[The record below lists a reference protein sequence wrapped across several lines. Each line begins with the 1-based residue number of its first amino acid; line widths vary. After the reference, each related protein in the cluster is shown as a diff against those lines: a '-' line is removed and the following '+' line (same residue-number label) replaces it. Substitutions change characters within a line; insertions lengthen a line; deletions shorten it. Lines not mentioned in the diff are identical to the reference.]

1 MREVAWAAALAAGLA
16 GPALGQADTVPT
28 RTANDGQVILSGVPP
43 IPPAL
48 SARLA
53 PYGDI
58 RSAALAD
65 VGPDAVYLLTRF
77 GSTSQLHRVRFPG
90 GDRTQLT
97 FGETAVTGAW
107 LRPSRPQMLLQVDSG
122 GAEFYQLELLDL
134 ASLARR
140 RLGDGRSRYT
150 APRFSRDGRWLAFT
164 STRRD
169 GRANDVWLL
178 DLESA
183 DTATLLFAAPDGWNY
198 SALDWDRVGR
208 RLLVQQYR
216 SIADA
221 RLFLVDRATGRAEPL
236 LGDDAHPATYS
247 DAWFDAEERG
257 LFLLTDAFGE
267 FVRPAYFDLARRRLE
282 PIPWDVPGDVETLVL
297 APDRRRGAVV
307 VNVEGMSRL
316 YLFDP
321 ATRRFAPVGGLPDGV
336 IGAVRFR
343 PDGGALALSLS
354 GPTLPGDV
362 FVVPLG
368 ASPLEAGAPE
378 RWTESETGGLDPRGF
393 VAPQLVRYR
402 SFDGRS
408 IPAFVYRPR
417 RAGPHPV
424 VVLLHGGPESQ
435 FRPSFNA
442 LVQSWVNELGV
453 AVVAPNV
460 RGSAGYGKT
469 YLALDNGRRR
479 EDAVRDVGALLDWV
493 ATQPDLDAGRVVV
506 YGGSYGGYMVLASL
520 VHYSDRLRGG
530 LDLVGISHFVTFL
543 RSTQG
548 YRRDLRRAEYGDER
562 DPAMRAFLEAIS
574 PLTNAHRIRAPLV
587 VVQGANDPRVPPSEA
602 EQIVRAVRANG
613 MPVWYV
619 LARNEGHGFARREN
633 QELLRDVVALFLL
646 DRFGLPVPSSE
657 GTGW

>member
-1 MREVAWAAALAAGLA
+1 MREVTWAAALAAGLA
-16 GPALGQADTVPT
+16 GPALGQGDTVPT
-28 RTANDGQVILSGVPP
+28 RTANEGQVILSGVPP
-43 IPPAL
+43 VPPAL

-65 VGPDAVYLLTRF
+65 VGPDAVYILTRF
-77 GSTSQLHRVRFPG
+77 GSTPQLHRVRSAG
-90 GDRTQLT
+90 GDRYQLT
-97 FGETAVTGAW
+97 FGETSITGAW
-107 LRPSRPQMLLQVDSG
+107 VRPGRPQVLVAVDSG
-122 GAEFYQLELLDL
+122 GAEFYQLDLLDL
-134 ASLARR
+134 ATSGRR
-140 RLGDGRSRYT
+140 RLSDGRSRYT

-169 GRANDVWLL
+169 GRANDLWLL
-178 DLESA
+178 DLEA
-183 DTATLLFAAPDGWNY
+183 GDTAILLYAAPDGWNY
-198 SALDWDRVGR
+198 SVLDWDRDAR

-221 RLFLVDRATGRAEPL
+221 RLFLLDRATGRMEPL
-236 LGDDAHPATYS
+236 LGEDARPAAYS
-247 DAWFDAEERG
+247 DAWFDAEDRG
-257 LFLLTDAFGE
+257 LYLLTDALGE
-267 FVRPAYFDLARRRLE
+267 FVRPAYVDLARRRLE
-282 PIPWDVPGDVETLVL
+282 PLPWSVEGDVETLVL
-297 APDRRRGAVV
+297 SPDRRRGAVV
-307 VNVEGMSRL
+307 VNVEGYSRL

-321 ATRRFAPVGGLPDGV
+321 ATRRFAPVAGLPDGV

-343 PDGGALALSLS
+343 PDGRALALSIS

-368 ASPLEAGAPE
+368 PDPLAAGAPV

-402 SFDGRS
+402 TFDGRS
-408 IPAFVYRPR
+408 VPAFVYRP
-417 RAGPHPV
+417 AGPGPHPV
-424 VVLLHGGPESQ
+424 VVLIHGGPESQ

-442 LVQSWVNELGV
+442 QVQSWVRELGV
-453 AVVAPNV
+453 AVIAPNV
-460 RGSAGYGKT
+460 RGSSGYGKT

-479 EDAVRDVGALLDWV
+479 EDAVRDIGALLDWI
-493 ATQPDLDAGRVVV
+493 ATQPDLDARRVAV

-530 LDLVGISHFVTFL
+530 VDLVGISHFVTFL

-574 PLTNAHRIRAPLV
+574 PLTNAHRIRAPLL
-587 VVQGANDPRVPPSEA
+587 VVQGANDPRVPRSEA
-602 EQIVRAVRANG
+602 EQIVRAVRSNG
-613 MPVWYV
+613 VPVWYV

-646 DRFGLPVPSSE
+646 DRFGLPIPR
-657 GTGW
+657 